1 MGIKAVLFDL
11 IGTTVIEKD
20 PSLITRCFVAAFK
33 DHKVDIE
40 SSIIKAHRGKDKRV
54 MVGTVLS
61 EKGLP
66 LTLTEPVL
74 QSFQNHL
81 QSGLDNFGKNDGADD
96 VFRYLKDRKILV
108 GLGSG
113 LSRDMLEAILHHLGW
128 NEADF
133 DYVGVAEE
141 IGKSRPDPAMLIDV
155 MRKLN
160 IQSHELLKVGDTVAD
175 VLEGK
180 NAKVKTVAILS
191 GTQDEKEIADAG
203 PDFIIRSLVELKQIV
218 SS

>member
-1 MGIKAVLFDL
+1 MDIKAVLFDM

-20 PSLITRCFVAAFK
+20 PSLITSCFVDAFN
-33 DHKVDIE
+33 DHSIGIE
-40 SSIIKAHRGKDKRV
+40 RSTIKAHRGKDKRV

-61 EKGLP
+61 EKGLS
-66 LTLTEPVL
+66 LTLTESIL

-81 QSGLDNFGKNDGADD
+81 QSSLDNFGKNEGADEIIA
-96 VFRYLKDRKILV
+96 YLKDRKILV

-113 LSRDMLEAILHHLGW
+113 LSRDMFEAILDHVGW

-133 DYVGVAEE
+133 DYVGIAEE
-141 IGKSRPDPAMLIDV
+141 IGKSRPDPAMLFDV

-160 IQSHELLKVGDTVAD
+160 IRSDELLKVGDTVAD
-175 VLEGK
+175 VQEGK

-191 GTQDEKEIADAG
+191 GTQGEKEIVDAG
-203 PDFIIRSLVELKQIV
+203 PDFIIRSLIEIKKIV
-218 SS
+218 A